1 MSQSGEYRVADT
13 TGRFTQ
19 VVRDGRRLNDVGWI
33 PGRILLSNRRLVL
46 AGNAG
51 KRTIPLSKVTELG
64 GRHDV
69 NQLVAKVAGY
79 VSIRF
84 DNDVVLVAAE
94 DPESFEIDCYRAFLD
109 QRTAL
114 VRHPAVEGGVVQD
127 TSWER
132 ARMKVDDE
140 GLNVALESGAFVR
153 IELDDIS
160 AVEAGERTVQEERTR
175 VVEVEHTDEA
185 TSVQT
190 HLTAPENRGPILESF
205 LRKGAELS
213 ESAVDLGATETEVL
227 MALYSGVSPF
237 EIPEF
242 LNKEVDDV
250 EAIFEELLELD
261 VLEEVR
267 VRREVTLTARGRN
280 IASQAMNEQ

>member
-13 TGRFTQ
+13 TGKFTQ

-175 VVEVEHTDEA
+175 VVEVEHTDEV

-190 HLTAPENRGPILESF
+190 HLAAPENRGPILESF

-237 EIPEF
+237 EIPDF